1 MPWVPELF
9 SAPALERFEEMSV
22 LDQPGAIPFFEGLL
36 AGEMDA
42 LLGSFAGDPELYLP
56 VQGRVRGRRAFEQYV
71 GDITEWFQA
80 RNATV
85 APVALLLTER
95 CGCEESLMHLDS
107 EHGRIALPVA
117 VVSDHTD
124 GTKLEELRV
133 YFSNWQLSGG
143 HHLRTPV
150 MQRVPS
156 LHAEDVVGAY
166 QRALAAG
173 DVEEILACF
182 EPDGYAREPAGE
194 DHIHSGAEEL
204 RAFYAS
210 LFANGGGIPLEHC
223 AIVDDGSACAIE
235 YNVARWGRSELPP
248 QAGVAVYVRGP
259 AGRLAAARIYD
270 DVDAPLAR

>member
-9 SAPALERFEEMSV
+9 SAPALERFEEMAV
-22 LDQPGAIPFFEGLL
+22 PDRPGTVPFFAGLL

-42 LLGSFAGDPELYLP
+42 LIGSFSGAPELYLP

-71 GDITEWFQA
+71 SEMTEWFQS

-85 APVALLLTER
+85 VPVSLLLTER
-95 CGCEESLMHLDS
+95 CGCEESVMHLDS
-107 EHGRIALPVA
+107 EQGPIVLPVA
-117 VVSDHTD
+117 VLSDHRD
-124 GTKLEELRV
+124 GTRLDELRV

-143 HHLRTPV
+143 HRLRTPLL
-150 MQRVPS
+150 QHDGS
-156 LHAEDVVGAY
+156 LEPEGVVGAY

-173 DVEEILACF
+173 DADGILACF
-182 EPDGYAREPAGE
+182 EPDGYAREPAGAE
-194 DHIHSGAEEL
+194 YVHSGPEEL
-204 RAFYAS
+204 RAFYES
-210 LFANGGGIPLEHC
+210 LFSNGGGIPLEHC
-223 AIVDDGSACAIE
+223 AIVDDGSTCAIE

-270 DVDAPLAR
+270 DVDAPIVR